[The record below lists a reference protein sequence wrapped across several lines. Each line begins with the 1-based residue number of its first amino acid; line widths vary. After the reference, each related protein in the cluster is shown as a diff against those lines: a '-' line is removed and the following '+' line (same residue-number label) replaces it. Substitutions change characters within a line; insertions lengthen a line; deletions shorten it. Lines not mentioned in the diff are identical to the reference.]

1 MIFPIFISNTYT
13 ISILIENVKMSAYLV
28 YFVSASA
35 ITEQYHCGHF
45 VSASAISENI
55 EMWVDLYPVL
65 HCTVEVDLGRPLPP
79 IPLLAPLG
87 VTP

>member
-1 MIFPIFISNTYT
+1 MILTFFPLDGLFG
-13 ISILIENVKMSAYLV
+13 LE
-28 YFVSASA
+28 
-35 ITEQYHCGHF
+35 F

-65 HCTVEVDLGRPLPP
+65 HCTVGVDLGRPLPP